1 MDDTRMVIDTTIFVE
16 HLRKKNKLNSELAK
30 LPNNSILF
38 VSSVTV
44 FELLTGATDS
54 EKKFDIEEVLSD
66 VFIIEFDRSV
76 AERAAK
82 IYRNLKGKNLMIEFR
97 DIFIAATALTHN
109 LPIKT
114 LNTKHFNRIDGLE
127 LL

>member
-1 MDDTRMVIDTTIFVE
+1 MVIDTTIFVE

>member
-1 MDDTRMVIDTTIFVE
+1 MDDTRTVIDTTIFVE

-54 EKKFDIEEVLSD
+54 EKKFDVEEVLSD

>member
-1 MDDTRMVIDTTIFVE
+1 MVIDTTIFVE

-54 EKKFDIEEVLSD
+54 EKKFDVEEVLSD

>member
-54 EKKFDIEEVLSD
+54 EKKFDVEEVLSD

-114 LNTKHFNRIDGLE
+114 LSTKHFNRIDGLE

>member
-1 MDDTRMVIDTTIFVE
+1 MVIDTTIFVE

-54 EKKFDIEEVLSD
+54 EKKFDVEEVLSD
-66 VFIIEFDRSV
+66 VFIIKFDRSV

>member
-54 EKKFDIEEVLSD
+54 EKKFDVEEVLSD

>member
-54 EKKFDIEEVLSD
+54 EKKFDVEEVLSD
-66 VFIIEFDRSV
+66 VFIIKFDRSV